1 MTIRDHENVYKAPG
15 VSRRKF
21 IAGTGIVVGSL
32 VAGAGS
38 LISSCS
44 PADVTRTVTLTATK
58 PQFICPYDGKA
69 FDTFEELTRY
79 IAEEFPGLPP
89 VNRYISPYDGR
100 EFATLDEFRSY
111 LDNLFSRAGFVR
123 LNVNGTN
130 YEVRVKAG
138 WSLAFVL
145 REKLGLTGTKT
156 GCNRGSCGSCTV
168 LVDGLAACSC
178 LMLAIEAENKSI
190 VTIEGLSDGATLH
203 RVQQAFVDND
213 ASQCGYC
220 VPGFIMAAAA
230 LLNSKPSASA
240 DDVRE
245 ALSGNL
251 CICGNTKKMV
261 QAVLSCTQGAGNE

>member
-1 MTIRDHENVYKAPG
+1 MRDDAAANKTPG

-21 IAGTGIVVGSL
+21 VTGTGIVIGGL
-32 VAGAGS
+32 LAGAPA
-38 LISSCS
+38 LISACS
-44 PADVTRTVTLTATK
+44 PADITRTVTLTATR
-58 PQFICPYDGKA
+58 PQFVCPYDGKV

-79 IAEEFPGLPP
+79 IAEEFPANQP
-89 VNRYISPYDGR
+89 VNRFVSPYDGR

-123 LNVNGTN
+123 LNVNGTD
-130 YEVRVKAG
+130 YEVHVKAG

-145 REKLGLTGTKT
+145 REKLGLTGTKA
-156 GCNRGSCGSCTV
+156 GCGRGSCGSCTV
-168 LVDGLAACSC
+168 LVDGLAVCSC

-190 VTIEGLSDGATLH
+190 ITIEGLSGSGTLH
-203 RVQQAFVDND
+203 PVQQAFVDND

-220 VPGFIMAAAA
+220 VPGFIMAAVA
-230 LLNSKPSASA
+230 LLDKKPAASV

-261 QAVLSCTQGAGNE
+261 QAVLSCSQGPDNE